1 MAHPD
6 KDAALVEPRETAS
19 SSRPAGVR
27 LQVGRGVL
35 LLSGLGFP
43 LTQWTIRRYG
53 RRGAVVVD
61 VVCAA
66 LLVRDLV
73 MIGSGVPG
81 RLRPVPA
88 TLLHLEAASA
98 ASAAALGVSVA
109 RVARANATDR
119 PAPDARE
126 LLRRGAV
133 GTLFG
138 LHTLRFWIYLSPDQG
153 LRRD

>member
-1 MAHPD
+1 MANPG
-6 KDAALVEPRETAS
+6 KDQAVAEPREAAS
-19 SSRPAGVR
+19 SSRPAMVR

-35 LLSGLGFP
+35 VLSGLGFA

-66 LLVRDLV
+66 LLVRDLA

-98 ASAAALGVSVA
+98 ASAAALGASVG
-109 RVARANATDR
+109 RVGRANAADR

-153 LRRD
+153 LRTD